1 MAKIVRKSQK
11 IFGGDLTASGNVAV
25 FGSLKAG
32 SPSYSID
39 PATIQS
45 AHYNL
50 GWADAVV
57 ANNAP
62 AIQDMNAL
70 FYVDTYQLAYLM
82 QTGIAEWDAGT
93 TYYIGS
99 WCLDSV
105 GIPYCSIVD
114 TNLNNAVTD
123 TTKWRRAVLTAPS
136 GALNYGLT
144 TSVAANAL
152 TINLVNNAGATPSS
166 IAPAMFTSRSSTSS
180 DGSYSV
186 VNATVA
192 TSLVVPSGATL
203 GISNAVDTYIYVYA
217 IDNGGTIALG
227 VSCKKFDDKTL
238 VSTTAISGSSTSAEI
253 LYSTSALT
261 SKACILIGR
270 LKSNQTTSGT
280 YAANVSEI
288 SLGSNFATGGIVG
301 TVNGLS
307 SPTGY
312 VGELLTASNTQS
324 VAASNVPFNVA
335 TISLTPG
342 RWLVTG
348 GLRTQSVA
356 SASGISNLISSVNT
370 TSATLSSNGGEVV
383 NMLSL
388 SSSADAYLAG
398 MIKVVNVSAT
408 SSAYLVG
415 QINYSS
421 AGSLALVGTI
431 NAVRI
436 A

>member
-1 MAKIVRKSQK
+1 
-11 IFGGDLTASGNVAV
+11 
-25 FGSLKAG
+25 
-32 SPSYSID
+32 
-39 PATIQS
+39 
-45 AHYNL
+45 
-50 GWADAVV
+50 
-57 ANNAP
+57 
-62 AIQDMNAL
+62 
-70 FYVDTYQLAYLM
+70 
-82 QTGIAEWDAGT
+82 
-93 TYYIGS
+93 
-99 WCLDSV
+99 
-105 GIPYCSIVD
+105 
-114 TNLNNAVTD
+114 
-123 TTKWRRAVLTAPS
+123 
-136 GALNYGLT
+136 
-144 TSVAANAL
+144 
-152 TINLVNNAGATPSS
+152 
-166 IAPAMFTSRSSTSS
+166 MFTTRSSTASV
-180 DGSYSV
+180 GSYSV
-186 VNATVA
+186 VNATAA

-203 GISNAVDTYIYVYA
+203 GLLNAVDSYIYVYA
-217 IDNGGTIALG
+217 LDNSGSIVLG
-227 VSCKKFDDKTL
+227 VSTKKFDDKTL
-238 VSTTAISGSSTSAEI
+238 VSTTAISGASTSAETM
-253 LYSTSALT
+253 YSTSALT

-280 YAANVSEI
+280 YATNVAEI
-288 SLGSNFATGGIVG
+288 SLGNSFITGGLVG

-335 TISLTPG
+335 TLSLTPG

-356 SASGISNLISSVNT
+356 SASGISNLISSINT
-370 TSATLSSNGGEVV
+370 TSATLSSTGGEIV

-398 MIKVVNVSAT
+398 MIKVVNISAT

-431 NAVRI
+431 TAVRI